1 MKVSLFLVLRR
12 NIFKQL
18 TSFPLV
24 DEDDTDDE
32 DYNEASEADISLES
46 FDHIDEDE
54 LEDIEQD
61 NTMPTPK
68 TARKKTV
75 PAPTARKKSPM
86 KDLEEIE
93 EMLERE
99 DADGTSFT
107 ILLPKMKCE
116 VQGGAQGCCGVR
128 TPLFAPP

>member
-1 MKVSLFLVLRR
+1 MCRDETLFT
-12 NIFKQL
+12 QL
-18 TSFPLV
+18 TSFPFV

-32 DYNEASEADISLES
+32 DYDEASEADVSLES

-54 LEDIEQD
+54 LEDIKQE

-75 PAPTARKKSPM
+75 PGPAARKKSPM
-86 KDLEEIE
+86 KDLEER
-93 EMLERE
+93 LERSNLKE

-107 ILLPKMKCE
+107 INTTE
-116 VQGGAQGCCGVR
+116 YGS
-128 TPLFAPP
+128 